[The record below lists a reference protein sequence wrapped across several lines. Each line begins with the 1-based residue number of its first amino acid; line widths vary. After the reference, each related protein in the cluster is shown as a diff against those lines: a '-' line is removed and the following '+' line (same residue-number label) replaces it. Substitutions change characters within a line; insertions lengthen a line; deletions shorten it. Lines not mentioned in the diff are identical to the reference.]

1 VSSAIVTGASSGIGR
16 AIAADLLAARW
27 DVTAVARDPA
37 RGGLDGAHLVPA
49 NLLDEAEAAAAV
61 AAHRERVGSLDLLVN
76 ASGVGFGGPVDG
88 YPTKRFDITFGV
100 NIRGMFLVTR
110 EALPML
116 KAARGRIVNL
126 ASIAGLQPEP
136 GLAVYAATKHAV
148 VGLSRSL
155 SEELFDDGVRVTALC
170 PGFVDTPMTDFIK
183 SQIPAGQMVQVDDC
197 VKAVRFLLGLSAAVK
212 VPELVL
218 DGPPIPNLAS

>member
-1 VSSAIVTGASSGIGR
+1 MRSAIVTGASSGIGR
-16 AIAADLLAARW
+16 AIAADLLAAGW
-27 DVTAVARDPA
+27 DVTAVARDPG
-37 RGGLDGAHLVPA
+37 RGQLDGAHLVAA
-49 NLLDEAEAAAAV
+49 NLLDEEGAIAAV
-61 AAHRERVGSLDLLVN
+61 AAHRDRVGSLDLLVN

-110 EALPML
+110 EALPLL
-116 KAARGRIVNL
+116 KASRGRIVNL
-126 ASIAGLQPEP
+126 ASIAGLQAEP

-183 SQIPAGQMVQVDDC
+183 EQIPAGQMVQVDDC
-197 VKAVRFLLGLSAAVK
+197 VKAVRFLLELSPAVK
-212 VPELVL
+212 VPELIL
-218 DGPPIPNLAS
+218 DGPPIPNLAE

>member
-1 VSSAIVTGASSGIGR
+1 
-16 AIAADLLAARW
+16 
-27 DVTAVARDPA
+27 
-37 RGGLDGAHLVPA
+37 
-49 NLLDEAEAAAAV
+49 
-61 AAHRERVGSLDLLVN
+61 
-76 ASGVGFGGPVDG
+76 
-88 YPTKRFDITFGV
+88 V

-183 SQIPAGQMVQVDDC
+183 DQIPAGQMVQVGDC
-197 VKAVRFLLGLSAAVK
+197 VKAVRFLLELSPAVK

-218 DGPPIPNLAS
+218 DGPPIPNLAE